1 MKAFKFSLDALLKIR
16 AQQKEQALQAWAA
29 ACQDLRLN
37 TQELDHIQN
46 ELKTWHALHR
56 EAHGGMITAGDLS
69 RDQKSTEELFRRW
82 LSHQR
87 LQVRLQNRVNETLQ
101 LWNEARKKEEIV
113 ERLKK
118 RAFTTWTR
126 EWEREEQKLQDDRSS
141 ILAFFNPTRTQLS
154 HPQPA

>member
-1 MKAFKFSLDALLKIR
+1 MKSFTFSLEALLRIR
-16 AQQKEQALQAWAA
+16 AQQKEQALLVWAA

-37 TQELDHIQN
+37 TEEIDRLQKELQV
-46 ELKTWHALHR
+46 WHTLHR
-56 EAHGGMITAGDLS
+56 EKHGDIITAGDFS
-69 RDQKSTEELFRRW
+69 RDQKSTEELFRRF

-101 LWNEARKKEEIV
+101 VWNEARKKEEIL

-118 RAFTTWTR
+118 RSFATWTR

-141 ILAFFNPTRTQLS
+141 ILAFSNPARHQLA
-154 HPQPA
+154 QPA